1 MKITF
6 DGQVQSKKY
15 IVVYVTICL
24 IIATAI
30 TLFYF
35 YKGYDLLFQIFGFF
49 LTGPVSIM
57 IIVLLPLF
65 LCIYVTYL
73 ILTLFYPK
81 QTAILFN
88 GQDLVVQ
95 YGKTQT
101 SISLQ
106 DVSRITFVKRSGK
119 WIGITIEADKKVQ
132 INIGNV
138 FTGIV
143 NPEIDQLLVK
153 LKKVLTTGHQ
163 LQYEENTNDK
173 HTHAFVISK
182 ATSKVNGKKIGFI
195 IAAVAVLI
203 ITTVAIVV
211 LLVARTDSGG
221 ENLSGEVSYPGSN
234 LSKHNNKV
242 YVLKPGDGY
251 FELKGADLN
260 SFEPMHFENEYGSVT
275 GEDRTN
281 VFSGDE
287 KITGIDR
294 ENAVYLGRNYTRD
307 TRSVFFKA
315 LKIPGADAATFQSL
329 KHTKGF
335 NTLAFKFAK
344 DKNNVYYK
352 NLVVK
357 HANPEKVTSVDE
369 TLDYLT
375 DDRNAFYRTKL
386 LPNVNVPN
394 FHAVGANY
402 QLTYA
407 SDGKKHFVNDLQFP
421 EIVNDRLWGTRKVR
435 INHLV
440 ALQKPGGNARHLLFS
455 DAEALYYYDDQKIA
469 FICAKEWHNL
479 RPFDDGV
486 FVDDDHVYFTRTHT
500 LGSRKYGSSGSET
513 IIYKTDIKKQDFTVV
528 YRLKE
533 ATIYKS
539 GQNHY
544 ISKHNGS
551 VSLSLL
557 DNFTSFENEVVK
569 TGRYID
575 DKYFKPVEKSTS
587 VFKIRTRNRTHFEN
601 END

>member
-6 DGQVQSKKY
+6 DGQVLSKKY
-15 IVVYVTICL
+15 TVVYATICL

-57 IIVLLPLF
+57 IIVLPPLF
-65 LCIYVTYL
+65 LCMYVTYL

-81 QTAILFN
+81 QATVLFN
-88 GQDLVVQ
+88 EQGLVVQ
-95 YGKTQT
+95 YGKTKT

-182 ATSKVNGKKIGFI
+182 AGLKVNPKKTVFI
-195 IAAVAVLI
+195 IAAIAVII
-203 ITTVAIVV
+203 ITSVGIAVFF
-211 LLVARTDSGG
+211 LAKADSG
-221 ENLSGEVSYPGSN
+221 ENLLNGVSYPRAN
-234 LSKHNNKV
+234 LSKYNNKV
-242 YVLKPGDGY
+242 YALKPGDGY
-251 FELKGADLN
+251 FELKGADVK
-260 SFEPMHFENEYGSVT
+260 SFKPMHFENEYGTVT
-275 GEDRTN
+275 GEDNTN

-287 KITGIDR
+287 KISGINR

-307 TRSVFFKA
+307 TKSVFYKA
-315 LKIPGADAATFQSL
+315 LKIPDADAATFQSL
-329 KHTKGF
+329 KHDAGF
-335 NTLAFKFAK
+335 NVLAFKFAK
-344 DKNNVYYK
+344 DKNKVYYK

-357 HANPEKVTSVDE
+357 YANPEKITSVNE
-369 TLDYLT
+369 TLDYIK

-386 LPNVNVPN
+386 LPNVNVSD

-421 EIVNDRLWGTRKVR
+421 EVVDDRLWGTRKVR

-455 DAEALYYYDDQKIA
+455 DAEALYYYDDQKVA

-479 RPFDDGV
+479 RPFDEGV

-513 IIYKTDIKKQDFTVV
+513 IIYKTDIKKQNFTVV

-539 GQNHY
+539 GQDHY
-544 ISKHNGS
+544 ISKHNES

-557 DNFTSFENEVVK
+557 DNFTWFENEVIK